1 MSAKK
6 NRGHLGS
13 RTLLICIKS
22 LNSRVAWLLNTVQHC
37 NPKLRI
43 NPQLKHVALGAIT
56 RIDLSFN
63 ALTHLPHE
71 LFTQLCSLRTL
82 NVARNRLQKL
92 PHGNSAASGAPAMRY
107 DCPQLEELYLQDNQL
122 EEVPAAVF
130 ALPALV
136 TLDVSN
142 NKLQALPYAMWTAFK
157 LRDLNVAFNLLK
169 DLPFC
174 TSVSLEFLVLME
186 AFEIRISEFSASE
199 CERNCWRRGELVPGA
214 ESLA

>member
-1 MSAKK
+1 MVF
-6 NRGHLGS
+6 L
-13 RTLLICIKS
+13 C
-22 LNSRVAWLLNTVQHC
+22 RVAWLLNTVQHC

-92 PHGNSAASGAPAMRY
+92 PHGNSSCSSNASGPQALRY

-122 EEVPAAVF
+122 EEVTAAVF

-142 NKLQALPYAMWTAFK
+142 NKLQALPYAMWTAIK
-157 LRDLNVAFNLLK
+157 LRDLNVAFNLIK
-169 DLPFC
+169 DLPYC
-174 TSVSLEFLVLME
+174 KSVSICVAVRTKTRL
-186 AFEIRISEFSASE
+186 
-199 CERNCWRRGELVPGA
+199 RNPKTAMFMSVYLNRM
-214 ESLA
+214 